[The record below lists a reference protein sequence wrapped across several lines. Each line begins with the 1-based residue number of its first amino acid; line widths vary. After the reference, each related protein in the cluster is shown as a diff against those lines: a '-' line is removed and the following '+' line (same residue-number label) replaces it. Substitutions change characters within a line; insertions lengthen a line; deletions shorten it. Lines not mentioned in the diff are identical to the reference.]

1 MYRLGIDVGGTNT
14 DAVII
19 DEKNLN
25 VINSIKVSTTKDVYT
40 GILNAIKKVFEN
52 VDIDK
57 NKIIKSM
64 LGTTQCTNAIVE
76 RKNLSKIGIIRLGA
90 PAAMAIKPMIDWSDE
105 FREYVYDIALVKGGY
120 EYDGK
125 VLNELD
131 EEHVL
136 EFLESI
142 KGKVSS
148 VAITGVFSSVRNE
161 QEIRVRELV
170 EKVLG
175 KDIHTTLSSEL
186 GSLNLIERENACILN
201 SMLHGVAINFT
212 EGFEKALTS
221 YGILNSKIY
230 FSQNDGTLMS
240 KENVKKYPILT
251 VACGPTNSIR
261 GASYLSKLK
270 NALIIDVGGTTTDI
284 GVIVNEF
291 PRESSL
297 AVTIG
302 GVKTNFRM
310 PDIISV
316 GLGGG
321 SIVRELNGKITVG
334 PDSVGYDILTKS
346 KVFGG
351 DVITA
356 TDIAVRLGMFELGD
370 KSKVMDISEEFAKN
384 AMLEIKKIF
393 ENAIDSMKTG
403 KDDVD
408 VILVGGGSII
418 CPDKLDGT
426 SNVFKPEH
434 SQVANA
440 IGSCI
445 SKISGNCEKLLSYN
459 DYKREEAIELTKNE
473 AINNA
478 INAGADK
485 NTIEVIDVEDF
496 PLQYQ
501 TNNTYKVKVKVAGD
515 II

>member
-19 DEKNLN
+19 DENNLEI
-25 VINSIKVSTTKDVYT
+25 INSIKVSTTKDIYS
-40 GILNAIKKVFEN
+40 GILNAIEKVFEN
-52 VDIDK
+52 IDIDK
-57 NKIIKSM
+57 SKIVKAM

-76 RKNLSKIGIIRLGA
+76 RKKLSNVGIIRLGA
-90 PAAMAIKPMIDWSDE
+90 PAAMAIKPMIDWPEDFE
-105 FREYVYDIALVKGGY
+105 KYVYSVAIVNGGF

-131 EEHVL
+131 EEKIK
-136 EFLESI
+136 EFLKTL

-148 VAITGVFSSVRNE
+148 VAITGVFSSIRNE
-161 QEIRVRELV
+161 QEVRVRELV
-170 EKVLG
+170 YDILG
-175 KDIHTTLSSEL
+175 NIHTTISSEI

-201 SMLHGVAINFT
+201 SMLHDVAINFSD
-212 EGFEKALTS
+212 GFEKALND
-221 YGILNSKIY
+221 YGILNAKIY

-251 VACGPTNSIR
+251 LSCGPTNSIR

-321 SIVRELNGKITVG
+321 SIVREIDGKVTVG
-334 PDSVGYDILTKS
+334 PDSVGYDILNKA
-346 KVFGG
+346 KIFGG

-356 TDIAVRLGMFELGD
+356 TDIAVRIGIVELGD
-370 KSKVMDISEEFAKN
+370 KSKVMDIDEDFAKK
-384 AMLEIKKIF
+384 AMEKIKQIF
-393 ENAIDSMKTG
+393 ENAIDSMKTE

-408 VILVGGGSII
+408 VVLVGGGSII
-418 CPDKLDGT
+418 CPDNLNGT
-426 SNVFKPEH
+426 NKVYKPNH

-440 IGSCI
+440 IGACI
-445 SKISGNCEKLLSYN
+445 SKVSGNSEKLISY
-459 DYKREEAIELTKNE
+459 DEYARDEAILITKNE
-473 AINNA
+473 AIENA
-478 INAGADK
+478 INAGA
-485 NTIEVIDVEDF
+485 NSSTIEVVDIEDY